1 MKKLIII
8 LLFLPIISFGQE
20 VMLFKKSD
28 IIINQI
34 LENTFS
40 FINKKNKKKILFKFE
55 LINKESLINWNNYR
69 FSKWK
74 INYRESIKK

>member
-20 VMLFKKSD
+20 VILFKKSD

-74 INYRESIKK
+74 INYRESIKQ

>member
-1 MKKLIII
+1 M
-8 LLFLPIISFGQE
+8 SVGQE
-20 VMLFKKSD
+20 VMLYKKSD
-28 IIINQI
+28 ILINQI

-74 INYRESIKK
+74 INYMESIKK